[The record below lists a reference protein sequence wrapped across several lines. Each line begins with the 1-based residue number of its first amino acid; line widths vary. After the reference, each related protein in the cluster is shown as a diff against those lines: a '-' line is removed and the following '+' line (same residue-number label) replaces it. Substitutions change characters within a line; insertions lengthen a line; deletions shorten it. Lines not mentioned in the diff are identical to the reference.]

1 MGRMLVK
8 ESDTTEPPRCRMNAA
23 TVSPVE
29 YVRSLSPEDKEAV
42 FAELLQE
49 VVRLNGGKGLIPI
62 DNPGGEQLGYFISAE
77 AADAL
82 AELELPKL
90 TLEREQELRDRAGR
104 LSTAV
109 PVQQVVAE
117 LKERERQAQRR

>member
-1 MGRMLVK
+1 
-8 ESDTTEPPRCRMNAA
+8 MNAT

-62 DNPGGEQLGYFISAE
+62 DSPGGEQLGYFISAE

-90 TLEREQELRDRAGR
+90 TPEREQELRDRASR

-117 LKERERQAQRR
+117 LKERERQTQRR